1 MITLVLPSEWQEVI
15 VGALVRAG
23 SSEVGG
29 VLMAEHCGPNEFAVR
44 QVTVHAKGSFA
55 AFLRKIEDAMV
66 SLTSFF
72 QRTRHD
78 YTRFNYVGEWHSH
91 PSFVPEPSSRDD
103 ASMRRIVKDPEVGA
117 NFVVLL
123 IVKLDAAG
131 DLVAT
136 AHTYLPNGA
145 KHRAVVKLG

>member
-1 MITLVLPSEWQEVI
+1 MITLVLPSEWKEVI

-44 QVTVHAKGSFA
+44 EISVHAQGSFA
-55 AFLRKIEDAMV
+55 AFLRKIEDAIGR
-66 SLTSFF
+66 LTSFF
-72 QRTRHD
+72 ERTRHD
-78 YTRFNYVGEWHSH
+78 YTRFNYIGEWHSH

-103 ASMRRIVKDPEVGA
+103 ASMRKIVEDPAVGA